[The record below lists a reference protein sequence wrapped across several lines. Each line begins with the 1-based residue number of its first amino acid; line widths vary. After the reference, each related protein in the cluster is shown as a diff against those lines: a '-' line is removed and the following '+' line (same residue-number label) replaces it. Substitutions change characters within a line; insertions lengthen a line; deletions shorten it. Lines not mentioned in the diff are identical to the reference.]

1 MIPLLAFLPGC
12 SEPAAPP
19 TATVTPALSIP
30 APSLPIPETR
40 GPVEAAAKAFLRS
53 VSAGTAS
60 PKDLSP
66 NFKKVIAPP
75 VFDLDKAQGYS
86 DDRAELWLKS
96 LTPNASAASVAC
108 PLATND
114 LGFVVAGAPNGRT
127 LLRLVKH
134 DHEWLIDWCQN
145 TAAQPMFPGSPS
157 ATNAEEAGAW
167 FAAAAFVE
175 SIGQGQLA
183 AAESLLTPA
192 AKAKLSPP
200 IFEADNAPGYNRSKL
215 PEELR
220 KLVVAGS
227 AVAAFRLQPSG
238 SGFTGHLEWT
248 SGSTLTLS
256 LTRGTARGE
265 WKVGDIQAGTP

>member
-1 MIPLLAFLPGC
+1 MIPLLALLPGC
-12 SEPAAPP
+12 GEPAAPP
-19 TATVTPALSIP
+19 TATVAPALSIP
-30 APSLPIPETR
+30 APPQPTPETR

-53 VSAGTAS
+53 VGAGTAS
-60 PKDLSP
+60 PRDLSP

-96 LTPNASAASVAC
+96 LAPNASAASVAC

-134 DHEWLIDWCQN
+134 GHEWLVDWYQN
-145 TAAQPMFPGSPS
+145 TASQPMLPGSPS
-157 ATNAEEAGAW
+157 ATDADEAAAW
-167 FAAAAFVE
+167 FATAAFVE

-183 AAESLLTPA
+183 AAESFLTPA

-200 IFEADNAPGYNRSKL
+200 IFDADNAPGYNRSKL
-215 PEELR
+215 PEELK
-220 KLVVAGS
+220 KLASPGAILAGFKLNR
-227 AVAAFRLQPSG
+227 AEA
-238 SGFTGHLEWT
+238 GFAGTVECKG
-248 SGSTLTLS
+248 GGTLVLV
-256 LTRGTARGE
+256 LARGTSTGE
-265 WKVGDIQAGTP
+265 WRIQDVRVSTP